1 MIDGVS
7 CITKRYDKA
16 NNTYLKYYDPDQNS
30 KHFIHLVATNL
41 YGYAKSTF
49 LPTSGFRWIN
59 PKEFDLNKY
68 NKNSSK
74 DCVLEANVDYPE
86 ELRELHS
93 NYPLAPDKTEI
104 KSEMLSSYQ

>member
-7 CITKRYDKA
+7 CITKRYGKA
-16 NNTYLKYYDPDQNS
+16 NNTYLKYYDLDQNS

-68 NKNSSK
+68 NKYSSK